1 MNIVICDICRK
12 NEAVESFKVKRCVS
26 HTHIEEYGNK
36 IPSKR
41 WERIDICHICYYNII
56 KTSRGDDI

>member
-26 HTHIEEYGNK
+26 HTHIDEYGNK
-36 IPSKR
+36 IPYR
-41 WERIDICHICYYNII
+41 GYNCM
-56 KTSRGDDI
+56 SD